1 MALTSCLKTGVVPM
15 SPTTGLYLSG
25 SLLKS
30 DSGFAVPTKLQSI
43 RKSDRERLRIQAV
56 FSFPPAF
63 LTRNGRAEKQKQLKQ
78 DLLEAIEPLERGAT
92 ASPDDQL
99 RIDQLA
105 RKVEAVNPTKEPL
118 KSDLLNGKWELIYT
132 TSASIL
138 QAKKPKFLR
147 SVTNYQSINVDT
159 LKVQN
164 METWPFFNSVTG
176 DIRPLNSRKVAVQ
189 LKVFKIL
196 GLIPV
201 NAPETA
207 RGELEITY
215 VDEELRGA
223 STSLHLL
230 PPVGPYPKL
239 YDAGAVKFDVR
250 ASSSRKSLKKQRRE
264 SQQGKDIT
272 TRSVTE
278 AEEEV
283 IAQVDDTSTSNDS
296 TDVVAATPRDKVL
309 QACTVTSGLM
319 AALGLVIRKAS
330 HAASTEGL
338 PIPDCSADIPFGF
351 ETWHLGL
358 IAGTVVLIS
367 SSRFLLLKSWP
378 DFADS
383 SEAANQQILTSLE
396 PLDYLVV
403 ASLPGISEEMLFRGG
418 LMPLFGTSWVS
429 IVGVGLIFGL
439 LHLGSGR
446 KYSFAAWASVVGI
459 VYGYA
464 AVLSSSLVVPM
475 ASHAVNNLVGVNLLQ
490 FKSQHWRRY
499 CYLWAVWVE
508 GPLGFGLLMSCRIT
522 QAFQLYFIFVKKRL
536 PPVKSYVFLP
546 LVLLPWIF
554 GAAIIHARKPL
565 SNECHLGLQWT
576 FPVAGLHA
584 LYVLAL
590 VAFTRAV
597 RHVEFR
603 FDELRDLWKGILVS
617 AASVVIWVTAFVLNE
632 ILTEISWLQVASR
645 FVLLVTGGVLVVF
658 FFSISSNQPLL
669 SQISLKKKDNFEF
682 QRMSLALGIPDSG
695 LLFRKEEFRP
705 VDPNEP
711 LDKLLLNKR
720 FRQSLMEF
728 ADSCYAGETLH
739 FYEEVYEH
747 GKIPEG
753 DSIRRIYMARHIM
766 EKFIVAGA
774 EMEVNLSHKTR
785 QEILTTQ
792 DLTHPDLFKNA
803 LNEVMQLI
811 KMNLLRD
818 YWSSIYFIKFKEEE
832 SCDKEGWSFSPPRI
846 SSVQGSDDPFYQE
859 HLSKS
864 PPTSRCTSPG

>member
-1 MALTSCLKTGVVPM
+1 MMGYIS
-15 SPTTGLYLSG
+15 
-25 SLLKS
+25 
-30 DSGFAVPTKLQSI
+30 LQSW
-43 RKSDRERLRIQAV
+43 S
-56 FSFPPAF
+56 
-63 LTRNGRAEKQKQLKQ
+63 
-78 DLLEAIEPLERGAT
+78 
-92 ASPDDQL
+92 
-99 RIDQLA
+99 
-105 RKVEAVNPTKEPL
+105 
-118 KSDLLNGKWELIYT
+118 
-132 TSASIL
+132 
-138 QAKKPKFLR
+138 
-147 SVTNYQSINVDT
+147 
-159 LKVQN
+159 
-164 METWPFFNSVTG
+164 
-176 DIRPLNSRKVAVQ
+176 
-189 LKVFKIL
+189 
-196 GLIPV
+196 
-201 NAPETA
+201 
-207 RGELEITY
+207 
-215 VDEELRGA
+215 RGA

-475 ASHAVNNLVGVNLLQ
+475 ASHAVNNLVGGLLWRYSSSSKLKSLELLSRSVFPCLIHKAPRTNSSSFWIPVIQVFSSFNLLFSIVMSVNLLQ

>member
-1 MALTSCLKTGVVPM
+1 MM
-15 SPTTGLYLSG
+15 
-25 SLLKS
+25 
-30 DSGFAVPTKLQSI
+30 GFIALQSW
-43 RKSDRERLRIQAV
+43 S
-56 FSFPPAF
+56 
-63 LTRNGRAEKQKQLKQ
+63 
-78 DLLEAIEPLERGAT
+78 
-92 ASPDDQL
+92 
-99 RIDQLA
+99 
-105 RKVEAVNPTKEPL
+105 
-118 KSDLLNGKWELIYT
+118 
-132 TSASIL
+132 
-138 QAKKPKFLR
+138 
-147 SVTNYQSINVDT
+147 
-159 LKVQN
+159 
-164 METWPFFNSVTG
+164 
-176 DIRPLNSRKVAVQ
+176 
-189 LKVFKIL
+189 
-196 GLIPV
+196 
-201 NAPETA
+201 
-207 RGELEITY
+207 
-215 VDEELRGA
+215 RGA

-230 PPVGPYPKL
+230 RPVGPYPKL
-239 YDAGAVKFDVR
+239 YDAGAVKFDTVR
-250 ASSSRKSLKKQRRE
+250 ASSSRKPLKKLRRE
-264 SQQGKDIT
+264 TQRGKDIT
-272 TRSVTE
+272 KRSVTE
-278 AEEEV
+278 EDKEEEV
-283 IAQVDDTSTSNDS
+283 IADTWTSKDS
-296 TDVVAATPRDKVL
+296 INVVVAAPRDKVL

-338 PIPDCSADIPFGF
+338 PIPDCSTDIPFGF

-367 SSRFLLLKSWP
+367 SSRFLLLKSWQ

-403 ASLPGISEEMLFRGG
+403 ATLPGLSEEMLFRGA

-446 KYSFAAWASVVGI
+446 KYSFAVWASVVGI

-475 ASHAVNNLVGVNLLQ
+475 ASHALNNLVGGLLWRYSSSSKLNNKALKLNKTKKSQRERCKQRKMGGGCAKQGGCPSDYLAVVIAVICFFVLLSRSVLPCLIHKAPRTNSSSFWIPVIQVFSSFNLLFSIVMSVNLLQ
-490 FKSQHWRRY
+490 FKSQHWQRY

-603 FDELRDLWKGILVS
+603 FDELKDLWKGILVS
-617 AASVVIWVTAFVLNE
+617 ALSVVIWVTAFVLNE

-645 FVLLVTGGVLVVF
+645 FVLLVTGGVLVVV

-766 EKFIVAGA
+766 EKFIVAGG
-774 EMEVNLSHKTR
+774 EMEVNVSHRTR

-832 SCDKEGWSFSPPRI
+832 ESCDKEGWSFSPPRI

>member
-1 MALTSCLKTGVVPM
+1 MGGGCAKHGGCL
-15 SPTTGLYLSG
+15 
-25 SLLKS
+25 S
-30 DSGFAVPTKLQSI
+30 DYFAVVIAVICFFVLLSRSVFPCLIHKAPRTNSSSFWI
-43 RKSDRERLRIQAV
+43 PVIQV
-56 FSFPPAF
+56 FSSF
-63 LTRNGRAEKQKQLKQ
+63 N
-78 DLLEAIEPLERGAT
+78 LL
-92 ASPDDQL
+92 
-99 RIDQLA
+99 
-105 RKVEAVNPTKEPL
+105 
-118 KSDLLNGKWELIYT
+118 
-132 TSASIL
+132 
-138 QAKKPKFLR
+138 F
-147 SVTNYQSINVDT
+147 
-159 LKVQN
+159 
-164 METWPFFNSVTG
+164 
-176 DIRPLNSRKVAVQ
+176 
-189 LKVFKIL
+189 
-196 GLIPV
+196 
-201 NAPETA
+201 
-207 RGELEITY
+207 
-215 VDEELRGA
+215 
-223 STSLHLL
+223 
-230 PPVGPYPKL
+230 
-239 YDAGAVKFDVR
+239 
-250 ASSSRKSLKKQRRE
+250 
-264 SQQGKDIT
+264 
-272 TRSVTE
+272 
-278 AEEEV
+278 
-283 IAQVDDTSTSNDS
+283 
-296 TDVVAATPRDKVL
+296 
-309 QACTVTSGLM
+309 
-319 AALGLVIRKAS
+319 
-330 HAASTEGL
+330 
-338 PIPDCSADIPFGF
+338 
-351 ETWHLGL
+351 
-358 IAGTVVLIS
+358 
-367 SSRFLLLKSWP
+367 
-378 DFADS
+378 
-383 SEAANQQILTSLE
+383 
-396 PLDYLVV
+396 
-403 ASLPGISEEMLFRGG
+403 
-418 LMPLFGTSWVS
+418 S
-429 IVGVGLIFGL
+429 IVM
-439 LHLGSGR
+439 S
-446 KYSFAAWASVVGI
+446 
-459 VYGYA
+459 
-464 AVLSSSLVVPM
+464 
-475 ASHAVNNLVGVNLLQ
+475 VNLLQ
-490 FKSQHWRRY
+490 FKSHHWRRY

-603 FDELRDLWKGILVS
+603 FDELKDLWKGILVS

-645 FVLLVTGGVLVVF
+645 FVLLVTGGVLVVV